1 MNGSIP
7 PQIVV
12 LDGHTLSPISP
23 GEISAA
29 HPSWNGVAEL
39 GDLTIYPRTAP
50 SELLERCRDADL
62 ILTNKVPL
70 DAAAF
75 AALPKLRYVGVTA
88 TGTNII
94 DLEAATA
101 RAIPVSNI
109 PGYSTPSVAQHV
121 FALMFELAARIGPTD
136 AAVKAGEWQRSPDF
150 CFTVAPFTE
159 LAGKSLG
166 LVGFGAIA
174 QAVAAIGHALGMKIL
189 VHSRSEKPSTV
200 PVTWL
205 SMDELFQQADVVS
218 LHCPL
223 APETSNLVNE
233 ARINRMKPGAWL
245 INTGRGPLVDEMAT
259 SKALRENRLGAFA
272 ADVLTTE
279 PPVKGNPLIGAPNT
293 VITPH
298 IAWASVEARHRLM
311 EILVENVRSFL
322 DGKPVHIVNG
332 VKSNV

>member
-1 MNGSIP
+1 MTLSTRP
-7 PQIVV
+7 KIVV
-12 LDGHTLSPISP
+12 LDGYTLSPILP
-23 GEISAA
+23 GEKSAD
-29 HPSWNGVAEL
+29 HPSWDGIAALGEL
-39 GDLTIYPRTAP
+39 VIYPRTSPA
-50 SELLERCRDADL
+50 ELLERCKDAE
-62 ILTNKVPL
+62 IVLTNKVPIN
-70 DAAAF
+70 AAAF
-75 AALPKLRYVGVTA
+75 SALPNLRYVGVTA

-94 DLEAATA
+94 DLEAAKE
-101 RAIPVSNI
+101 RGIPVSNI
-109 PGYSTPSVAQHV
+109 PGYSTMSVAQHV

-136 AAVKAGEWQRSPDF
+136 AAVKAGDWQSCPDF

-189 VHSRSEKPSTV
+189 VHSRTEKPSAI

-205 SMDELFQQADVVS
+205 SMDELFQQADVIS

-223 APETSNLVNE
+223 TPETSNLVNE
-233 ARINRMKPGAWL
+233 SRIDSMKPGAWL
-245 INTGRGPLVDEMAT
+245 INTGRGPLVDEAAT
-259 SKALRENRLGAFA
+259 AKALHENRLGAFA
-272 ADVLTTE
+272 ADVLTAE

-311 EILVENVRSFL
+311 DILVDNVRDFL
-322 DGKPVHIVNG
+322 AGKPVNIVNG
-332 VKSNV
+332 VK